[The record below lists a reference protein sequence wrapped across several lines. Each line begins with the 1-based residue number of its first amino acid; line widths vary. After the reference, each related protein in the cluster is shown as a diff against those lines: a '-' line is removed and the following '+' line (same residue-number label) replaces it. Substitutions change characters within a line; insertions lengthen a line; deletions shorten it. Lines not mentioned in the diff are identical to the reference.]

1 MQTKDQLEPTI
12 FVIFGGGGDLTW
24 RKLIPALFDL
34 SQDRSMPADFSII
47 VVDRVD
53 LSDEKLRRRL
63 LDGVKKFSRHGMAKT
78 SEWSKF
84 AKHIHYQKGDF
95 KKLETYRILG
105 EQCKKLEEEWD
116 TKAHRIFYMATPPS
130 MFGEIPKYLGKAG
143 LSRDLEWARIVIEK
157 PIGYDLESARALNA
171 ILSNLSLHFITAS
184 VRQQCL
190 PKLRSYKSLRN
201 VLIT

>member
-1 MQTKDQLEPTI
+1 MKTKDQLEPTV

-24 RKLIPALFDL
+24 RKLVPALFDL

-63 LDGVKKFSRHGMAKT
+63 HEGVKKFARHGMAKT

-95 KKLETYRILG
+95 KKLETYRSLR
-105 EQCKKLEEEWD
+105 Q
-116 TKAHRIFYMATPPS
+116 S
-130 MFGEIPKYLGKAG
+130 N
-143 LSRDLEWARIVIEK
+143 ARSWK
-157 PIGYDLESARALNA
+157 RNGA
-171 ILSNLSLHFITAS
+171 
-184 VRQQCL
+184 
-190 PKLRSYKSLRN
+190 PKLIAFFIWPHLPACLEKSQNISAKQDWRR
-201 VLIT
+201 T